1 MTSVSFCITY
11 LLSWI
16 VGNHQTGQL
25 LQQVNQLEQVPF
37 LTGLRL
43 KKSNTSDKELIKSCW
58 RWTDYLHH
66 VTKEVDKLTYKE
78 VTHKIHN
85 ATPIRLLRLTVTIK
99 CTQKYL

>member
-43 KKSNTSDKELIKSCW
+43 KKSNMSDKELIKSCW
-58 RWTDYLHH
+58 RWTDYIHH
-66 VTKEVDKLTYKE
+66 ITKNELDKLICKE
-78 VTHKIHN
+78 VTHKIHS
-85 ATPIRLLRLTVTIK
+85 ATPIT
-99 CTQKYL
+99 Y